1 MGHQNAKKLIYPET
15 LYKTKSP
22 KKIWQHD
29 TLGENLRG
37 GVVMVV
43 VVGEGVCVTYPPTTT
58 PPITLKLKCHNII
71 DIT

>member
-22 KKIWQHD
+22 KKIWQHN

-37 GVVMVV
+37 GVVVV
-43 VVGEGVCVTYPPTTT
+43 VVGEGVCVTYPP
-58 PPITLKLKCHNII
+58 PPPHPLHSNLNVTIS
-71 DIT
+71 